1 MALLKFQKFW
11 YLTWVKKSLSN
22 LEHRQLFCYN
32 ANPMFKFLKNL
43 FAQDQKTLSKYQV
56 IVEQINALEPSIQ
69 KLSDAKLAAQTKKL
83 KKQITESLESGK
95 SEIEALDEILPEA
108 FATVREA
115 SRRVLGMRHFDVQLL
130 AGIALHKGSVTEQKT
145 GEGKT
150 LTVTAPLYLNA
161 LLGKGAHLVTVND
174 YLAELGCGWMGQI
187 YNFLGLT
194 TAVIVHDHSK
204 KYNPAIDSANRG
216 DERLEHFEEISRK
229 DAYLCDITYGTNNEF
244 GFDYLRDNMVQT
256 LERMSQRVNTAHH
269 FAIVDEADSIL
280 IDEARTPLII
290 SAPDAAPT
298 RMYTEYT
305 KMVTTLTREV
315 DYVVD
320 EKARSV
326 NLTDLGVKRIEQKIG
341 VKNLYEESF
350 DTIHHIESA
359 LKAKALFERDKHYIV
374 KEGEVVIVD
383 EHTGRLMFGRR
394 YSESLHQ
401 AIEAKEGVKIQQE
414 SKTLATISIQNYFRM
429 YQKLSGMTGTAIT
442 EAEEFEKIYN
452 LSVYAIPTNVPAIR
466 QDKADVVYKNTA
478 GKYSAIVHEVER
490 IHESG
495 QPIMIG
501 TKSIEHNQII
511 SNFLKRKKIEHQ
523 VLNAKNHEQEAFII
537 ADAGRKGAIT
547 VATNIA
553 GRGVDIVL
561 GGSKP
566 ELKDFRKAT
575 ISKTP
580 AIKTDFDQALELG
593 VNLPPSINPKNYKLK
608 EYAKAL
614 AVWKQGHEDVV
625 AAGGLYILGTER
637 HESRRIDNQLRGR
650 SGRQGDPGVSQFFVS
665 LEDEI
670 MRIFGGEQIA
680 KVMEMLKIEEN
691 QPIEHSMVSK
701 SIESAQVKVEGFFF
715 DQRKRLVEF
724 DDVINRQRDIIY
736 KRRKRLLTQ
745 AEQTTEQDMD
755 PEAAGVQTLH
765 EQIMGYVEGEI
776 SHIVSLHAPQGFTEE
791 EYRTLIKE
799 FSKIIPFDQNSQ
811 EQLVKNIS
819 AVTDTE
825 EITKKLTKIAQE
837 TYAAK
842 EKATGITEIR
852 NLEKIVTISTLD
864 EKWMEHL
871 DAMDS
876 LRQGIW
882 LRGDKRTVL
891 SEYKKEGFAMFEDL
905 VASIESTI
913 ANRIFRVQFTNRQAV
928 QPRID
933 LSRAVEQ
940 KQEVGSSLSS
950 EMSVVAPQ
958 VQSQQ
963 QSVGPKTIKGSTSDL
978 AAALGKAKIA
988 PKANQATA
996 QVKINRN
1003 DPCPCGSGKK
1013 YKKCGLINAPE
1024 HRG

>member
-1 MALLKFQKFW
+1 
-11 YLTWVKKSLSN
+11 
-22 LEHRQLFCYN
+22 
-32 ANPMFKFLKNL
+32 MFKFIKNL
-43 FAQDQKTLSKYQV
+43 FDEDKKTLDKYQI
-56 IVEQINALEPSIQ
+56 IVDQINELEPTIK
-69 KLSDAKLAAQTKKL
+69 KLSDAKLAAQTKKF
-83 KKQITESLESGK
+83 KKQIEEGLDAGKPESQV
-95 SEIEALDEILPEA
+95 LDEILPEA
-108 FATVREA
+108 FATVRET
-115 SRRVLGMRHFDVQLL
+115 SRRILGMRHFDVQLL

-161 LLGKGAHLVTVND
+161 LLGKGAHLITVND

-187 YNFLGLT
+187 YNFLGLSV
-194 TAVIVHDHSK
+194 AVIVHDHSRR
-204 KYNPAIDSANRG
+204 YNPEIDSADRG
-216 DERLEHFEEISRK
+216 DERLEHFEEVTRK
-229 DAYLCDITYGTNNEF
+229 EAYNCDITYGTNNEF
-244 GFDYLRDNMVQT
+244 GFDYLRDNMVQS
-256 LERMSQRVNTAHH
+256 LERMVQRVENAHH
-269 FAIVDEADSIL
+269 YTIVDEADSIL

-298 RMYTEYT
+298 RMYSEYS

-315 DYVVD
+315 DYVID

-374 KEGEVVIVD
+374 REGEVVIVD

-414 SKTLATISIQNYFRM
+414 SKTLATISIQNYFRL
-429 YQKLSGMTGTAIT
+429 YEKLSGMTGTAVT
-442 EAEEFEKIYN
+442 EAEEFEKIYK
-452 LSVYAIPTNVPAIR
+452 LGVLAIPTNVDVVR
-466 QDKADVVYKNTA
+466 NDKADMVYKNTA
-478 GKYSAIVHEVER
+478 GKYSAIVKEVER
-490 IHESG
+490 LHELG

-511 SNFLKRKKIEHQ
+511 SNFLKRKKITHQ
-523 VLNAKNHEQEAFII
+523 LLNAKNHEEEAFII
-537 ADAGRKGAIT
+537 ADAGKKGAIT

-561 GGSKP
+561 GGAKP

-575 ISKTP
+575 LTKTP
-580 AIKTDFDQALELG
+580 VLKEDLKKAEDLG
-593 VNLPPSINPKNYKLK
+593 ISLPPAVNPKNYKLK
-608 EYAKAL
+608 EYAIAL
-614 AVWKQGHEDVV
+614 EKWKKGHEEVV
-625 AAGGLYILGTER
+625 ALGGLYILGTER

-650 SGRQGDPGVSQFFVS
+650 AGRQGDPGSSQFFVS

-680 KVMEMLKIEEN
+680 KVMEMLKIEES
-691 QPIEHSMVSK
+691 QPIEHAMVSK

-745 AEQTTEQDMD
+745 SEQDMD
-755 PEAAGVQTLH
+755 PETPGIQTLRD
-765 EQIMGYVEGEI
+765 QIMEYIQSEI
-776 SHIVSLHAPQGFTEE
+776 TRIVSVYAPQGFTQE
-791 EYRTLIKE
+791 EYRMLIKE
-799 FSKIIPFDQNSQ
+799 FSKMIPFDTNSQ

-819 AVTDTE
+819 SETE
-825 EITKKLTKIAQE
+825 SDALIEKLSKVATE
-837 TYAAK
+837 TYQAK
-842 EKATGITEIR
+842 VKAVGDPGAKD
-852 NLEKIVTISTLD
+852 LERIVTLSTLD

-871 DAMDS
+871 DSMDS

-882 LRGDKRTVL
+882 LRGDKKTVL
-891 SEYKKEGFAMFEDL
+891 SEYKKEGFAMFESL
-905 VASIESTI
+905 IASIESTI
-913 ANRIFRVQFTNRQAV
+913 AHRIYRVQFTNRQQV
-928 QPRID
+928 RPTID
-933 LSRAVEQ
+933 ISKAVEQ
-940 KQEVGSSLSS
+940 KPQIGQTLSAEVSAVSA
-950 EMSVVAPQ
+950 ETNAD
-958 VQSQQ
+958 QSAQTI
-963 QSVGPKTIKGSTSDL
+963 KTTKGSTSDL
-978 AAALGKAKIA
+978 AAALGSAKTGNKI
-988 PKANQATA
+988 NQATA
-996 QVKINRN
+996 KIKIKRN

-1013 YKKCGLINAPE
+1013 YKKCGLISAPE